1 VRRSRIRSTP
11 TGGAVPSGRET
22 DRTLRLENDTAES
35 GGSGGPTRDGVNPPR
50 VGTLHRAASGDTD
63 AFELVYRAYGAEVY
77 AVCLRMVGDSAAAQE
92 LVQDVFVRA
101 WERRESFR
109 GESAFGTWLH
119 RLAVNVV
126 LERFRTDNR
135 RDARVTLQS
144 DLTESRAE
152 MPGESPDNQLDI
164 EHSLSRLPAG
174 ARVAFVLHHV
184 EGYSYE
190 EIAELTHLAA
200 GTIRAQVFHARQL
213 LMRMLS

>member
-1 VRRSRIRSTP
+1 V
-11 TGGAVPSGRET
+11 
-22 DRTLRLENDTAES
+22 NDTASS
-35 GGSGGPTRDGVNPPR
+35 GGSAGAPRDGTNSVR
-50 VGTLHRAASGDTD
+50 GGVTHGATTGDSD

-77 AVCLRMVGDSAAAQE
+77 AVCLRMVGDSVEAQE

-119 RLAVNVV
+119 RLAINIV
-126 LERFRTDNR
+126 LERFRSDKR
-135 RDARVTLQS
+135 RDLRVTLQS
-144 DLTESRAE
+144 DLTELGAQAAVHS
-152 MPGESPDNQLDI
+152 SDDQLDI
-164 EHSLSRLPAG
+164 ENSLARLPTG

-200 GTIRAQVFHARQL
+200 GTIRAHVFHARQL

>member
-1 VRRSRIRSTP
+1 MR
-11 TGGAVPSGRET
+11 
-22 DRTLRLENDTAES
+22 
-35 GGSGGPTRDGVNPPR
+35 
-50 VGTLHRAASGDTD
+50 RAANGDTD

-77 AVCLRMVGDSAAAQE
+77 AVCLRMVGDAVEAQE

-126 LERFRTDNR
+126 LERFRSDKR
-135 RDARVTLQS
+135 RDLRVTLQS
-144 DLTESRAE
+144 DLSESSAQAA
-152 MPGESPDNQLDI
+152 GHSSDDQLDI
-164 EHSLSRLPAG
+164 ENSLARLPAG

-200 GTIRAQVFHARQL
+200 GTIRAHVFHARQM

>member
-1 VRRSRIRSTP
+1 MHRS
-11 TGGAVPSGRET
+11 A
-22 DRTLRLENDTAES
+22 N
-35 GGSGGPTRDGVNPPR
+35 
-50 VGTLHRAASGDTD
+50 GDTD

-77 AVCLRMVGDSAAAQE
+77 AVCLRMVGDSVEAQE

-126 LERFRTDNR
+126 LERFRSDKR
-135 RDARVTLQS
+135 RDLRVTLQS
-144 DLTESRAE
+144 DLTESSAQAA
-152 MPGESPDNQLDI
+152 GQSSDDQLDI
-164 EHSLSRLPAG
+164 ENSLARLPAG

-200 GTIRAQVFHARQL
+200 GTIRSHVFHARQL

>member
-1 VRRSRIRSTP
+1 M
-11 TGGAVPSGRET
+11 
-22 DRTLRLENDTAES
+22 
-35 GGSGGPTRDGVNPPR
+35 
-50 VGTLHRAASGDTD
+50 HRAANGDTD

-77 AVCLRMVGDSAAAQE
+77 AVCLRMVGDSVEAQE

-126 LERFRTDNR
+126 LERFRSDKR
-135 RDARVTLQS
+135 RDLRVMLQS
-144 DLTESRAE
+144 DLSESSAQAA
-152 MPGESPDNQLDI
+152 GQSSDDQLDI
-164 EHSLSRLPAG
+164 ENSLARLPAG
-174 ARVAFVLHHV
+174 ARVAFVLHHI

-190 EIAELTHLAA
+190 EIAALTHLAP
-200 GTIRAQVFHARQL
+200 GTIRSHVFHARQL